1 LVDVVAVRKL
11 KRPVGSGIW
20 SAYVLGVD
28 EYGTW
33 LHTPPGSLY
42 RGHDGERTEVCAVA
56 QDSAGAGRP
65 IVQLIPPGAWW
76 IATWY
81 AVTEERVVTVDICTP
96 AVLAGRTWTYVD
108 LELDLWR
115 SIDDGVVATD
125 DWDEFRDACEVGQ
138 IRQDEAAQAIAAVAT
153 VEDLLRLG
161 VEPFGREG
169 AMKLTTTQE
178 MALPP
183 LLVEPAD

>member
-1 LVDVVAVRKL
+1 M
-11 KRPVGSGIW
+11 
-20 SAYVLGVD
+20 LGVD

-42 RGHDGERTEVCAVA
+42 CGHVGERMDVCDVA

-65 IVQLIPPGAWW
+65 IVQLIAPGAWW

-81 AVTEERVVTVDICTP
+81 PVTEARVVTVDICTP

-108 LELDLWR
+108 LELDPWR
-115 SIDDGVVATD
+115 SVDGAVTTD
-125 DWDEFRDACEVGQ
+125 DWDEFRDACDLGQ
-138 IRQDEAAQAIAAVAT
+138 IGQEEAVQAIAATAA

-169 AMKLTTTQE
+169 AVRLTTAQE

-183 LLVEPAD
+183 LLSDSAD